1 MAIKEK
7 NLTET
12 VCIYIYKSRRSLH
25 SKRPW
30 RNFFRD
36 FHTFQMTSTTRNF
49 CLDHDR
55 KLKLEKKKKCDM
67 YDQFFFLQWI
77 IICILYT
84 IDELVLAE
92 LWFEIDIVVPAEM
105 HLCFGGRRSALF
117 FGRNLKS
124 EVRFLMRTQNVFFLA
139 PRSWW
144 DGKIHLCSLIN
155 KNVVYDQC
163 VTLSCHFKIYPYF
176 LMINTNYFFN
186 LNGK

>member
-12 VCIYIYKSRRSLH
+12 VCIYTYKSRRSLH

-49 CLDHDR
+49 CLGRDR

-67 YDQFFFLQWI
+67 YDQFFFFLQWI

-92 LWFEIDIVVPAEM
+92 LCLKLIL
-105 HLCFGGRRSALF
+105 LCLPRCIYVLVGEGQLFSLVGIWSLRFDFSWGRR
-117 FGRNLKS
+117 
-124 EVRFLMRTQNVFFLA
+124 MFFLA

-163 VTLSCHFKIYPYF
+163 VTLSCHFKNYPYF
-176 LMINTNYFFN
+176 LMINTNYF
-186 LNGK
+186 

>member
-1 MAIKEK
+1 MTCYFPKKAPLRNIAKNFGCNLPPSRQVSTDRYLFATTTSLNGLFLSSFNLLFMAIKEK

-12 VCIYIYKSRRSLH
+12 VCIYTYKSRRSLH

-49 CLDHDR
+49 CLGRDR

-67 YDQFFFLQWI
+67 YDQFFFFLQWI

-92 LWFEIDIVVPAEM
+92 L
-105 HLCFGGRRSALF
+105 
-117 FGRNLKS
+117 
-124 EVRFLMRTQNVFFLA
+124 
-139 PRSWW
+139 
-144 DGKIHLCSLIN
+144 
-155 KNVVYDQC
+155 
-163 VTLSCHFKIYPYF
+163 
-176 LMINTNYFFN
+176 
-186 LNGK
+186 

>member
-12 VCIYIYKSRRSLH
+12 VCIYTYKSRRSLH

-49 CLDHDR
+49 CLGRDR
-55 KLKLEKKKKCDM
+55 KLKLEKKKCDM
-67 YDQFFFLQWI
+67 HDQFFFLQWI

-84 IDELVLAE
+84 IDELVLTDCD
-92 LWFEIDIVVPAEM
+92 LKLIL
-105 HLCFGGRRSALF
+105 LCLPRCIYVLVDEGQLFSLVGIWSLRFDFSWGR
-117 FGRNLKS
+117 K
-124 EVRFLMRTQNVFFLA
+124 MFFLA
-139 PRSWW
+139 SRSWW

-163 VTLSCHFKIYPYF
+163 VTLSCHFKNYAYF
-176 LMINTNYFFN
+176 LMINTNYF
-186 LNGK
+186 